1 MQALQNLEKLEIEV
15 LDLFNSIR
23 VLDSLYFGG
32 GTMLRLCHNLNRYST
47 DLDFWLS
54 QNEDSK
60 SLFTIIKKNL
70 SDNYRLTDSANKK
83 FTLLF
88 EIKPSSVN
96 RSLKIEI
103 RKEQTNFDWERKIAF
118 SRFTIKQV
126 MVRGLTLI
134 QMMQNKFE
142 ALLSRKIIRDA
153 FDIQFLLMR
162 GIDFPNDKNKLQRA
176 LEIINSFNEQDY
188 KVTLG
193 SILDE
198 NDRMYY
204 LENRFNLLKEE
215 LIKNINI

>member
-176 LEIINSFNEQDY
+176 LEIINSFKEQDY

>member
-60 SLFTIIKKNL
+60 SLFAIIKKNL

-176 LEIINSFNEQDY
+176 LEIINSFKEQDY

-204 LENRFNLLKEE
+204 PENRFNLLKEE

>member
-176 LEIINSFNEQDY
+176 LEIINSFKEQDY

-215 LIKNINI
+215 LIKNITI

>member
-60 SLFTIIKKNL
+60 SLFAIIKKNL

-103 RKEQTNFDWERKIAF
+103 RKEQTNFEWERKIAF

-162 GIDFPNDKNKLQRA
+162 GIDFPNDKNKLHRA
-176 LEIINSFNEQDY
+176 LEIINSFKEQDY

-204 LENRFNLLKEE
+204 PENRFNLLKEE

>member
-23 VLDSLYFGG
+23 VLDYLYFGG

-60 SLFTIIKKNL
+60 SLFAIIKKNL

-176 LEIINSFNEQDY
+176 LEIINSFKEQDY

-215 LIKNINI
+215 LTKNINN

>member
-1 MQALQNLEKLEIEV
+1 MQALQNLEKLEIEI

-47 DLDFWLS
+47 DLDFWLDK
-54 QNEDSK
+54 QGDPK
-60 SLFTIIKKNL
+60 SIYLTIKKSL
-70 SDNYRLTDSANKK
+70 SDNYKLTDSANKK

-88 EIKPSSVN
+88 ELKSPSVN

-103 RKEQTNFDWERKIAF
+103 RKEQQNFEWERKIAF
-118 SRFTIKQV
+118 SRFTSKQV
-126 MVRGLTLI
+126 MVKGLTLT
-134 QMMQNKFE
+134 QMMKNKFE

-153 FDIQFLLMR
+153 FDIQFMLMR
-162 GIDFPNDKNKLQRA
+162 GIEISKDKNQLQQV
-176 LEIINSFNEQDY
+176 LQIINSFKERDY

-198 NDRMYY
+198 TDRKFY
-204 LENRFNLLKEE
+204 LENHFSFLKEE
-215 LIKNINI
+215 LIKQINV

>member
-60 SLFTIIKKNL
+60 SLFAIIKKNL

-162 GIDFPNDKNKLQRA
+162 GIGFPNDKNKLQRA
-176 LEIINSFNEQDY
+176 LEIINSFKEQDY

>member
-162 GIDFPNDKNKLQRA
+162 GIGFPNDKNKLQRA
-176 LEIINSFNEQDY
+176 LEIINSFKEQDY
-188 KVTLG
+188 KATLG